1 MKTFIPK
8 LSSQMN
14 PKAIILLTALKT
26 SHAHRTQVKERILA
40 GDSVKSGLQ
49 SNRPEQ

>member
-14 PKAIILLTALKT
+14 PKAIILLTALKI
-26 SHAHRTQVKERILA
+26 SHAHRALLKERILA
-40 GDSVKSGLQ
+40 GGSVKSGLQ
-49 SNRPEQ
+49 CNRQEQ

>member
-14 PKAIILLTALKT
+14 PKATILLTALKT
-26 SHAHRTQVKERILA
+26 SHAHRTQLKERILA
-40 GDSVKSGLQ
+40 GGSVKSGLQ